1 MKIRQLKM
9 DFSRVRPHWAPNAEF
24 AQAQNAS
31 SLMPVH
37 VEPYLIKVMKRAREE
52 LGPEHAR
59 LKEDINVFIRQET
72 QHYKQHQ
79 LFNQALYDAGYDR
92 LPEFEK
98 ELREDYERFL
108 AQMPLKFNCVY
119 CEGFET
125 LGPPNAYCYFSGF
138 GGLLEGADESAV
150 DLWKWHMAEEF
161 EHRHVC
167 YEVYKAL
174 FGKTLYDRWLYR
186 IYGVFAVV
194 KHLNGWGHR
203 VGQYLIEKDR
213 AGMTPEQL
221 EASQQRERA
230 YKRKLLLHFLPRLL
244 PALSPFYNPA
254 RKRAPAGMEAWMER
268 IEARYDAGAG
278 SA

>member
-9 DFSRVRPHWAPNAEF
+9 DFSRVRPHWAPNPEF

-37 VEPYLIKVMKRAREE
+37 VEPYLIKVMKKAREE

-79 LFNQALYDAGYDR
+79 LFNQALYDAGYDK
-92 LPEFEK
+92 LPEFER

-125 LGPPNAYCYFSGF
+125 LGPPNAHCYFSGF
-138 GGLLEGADESAV
+138 GGLLDGADEAAV

-174 FGKTLYDRWLYR
+174 FGKTLYDRWCYR
-186 IYGVFAVV
+186 VYGVLAVM
-194 KHLNGWGHR
+194 KHLNAWGHR

-213 AGMTPEQL
+213 ANMTPDQL
-221 EASQQRERA
+221 KASRKRERA

-244 PALSPFYNPA
+244 PALSPFYDPS
-254 RKRAPAGMEAWMER
+254 RKRAPAGMETYMDR
-268 IEARYDAGAG
+268 IETQYGAGAR
-278 SA
+278 

>member
-9 DFSRVRPHWAPNAEF
+9 DFSQVRPHWAPNPEF

-37 VEPYLIKVMKRAREE
+37 VEPYLIKVMKQAREL

-59 LKEDINVFIRQET
+59 LKEDINIFIRQET

-79 LFNQALYDAGYDR
+79 QFNQAMYDAGYDR
-92 LPEFEK
+92 LPQFEQ
-98 ELREDYERFL
+98 ELRADYERFL
-108 AQMPLKFNCVY
+108 AEKPLKFNCVY

-138 GGLLEGADESAV
+138 GGLLDGADAAAV

-174 FGKTLYDRWLYR
+174 FGKTLFDRWCYR
-186 IYGVFAVV
+186 VYGVFAVV
-194 KHLNGWGHR
+194 RHLNAWGHR
-203 VGQYLIEKDR
+203 VSAYMIERDR
-213 AGMTPEQL
+213 AAMTPEQL
-221 EASQQRERA
+221 KESKRRERA
-230 YKRKLLLHFLPRLL
+230 YKRVMLRHFLPRLL
-244 PALSPFYNPA
+244 PALSPFYDPS
-254 RKRAPAGMEAWMER
+254 RKKAPAGMDTYMDK
-268 IEARYDAGAG
+268 IEARYS
-278 SA
+278 SAVPG